1 MEEEELLEHYPNY
14 FAQLQTYLALAL
26 HQDESKL
33 DKLSGELVFVSI
45 NEGLVQTVTNTSE
58 DLRLYHLQRQR
69 LRNYLVERRTD
80 FDRLQSLR
88 FKRPFTNWRPGQ
100 KTALKQLHDGHDRT
114 SKGKPILFE
123 APTGFGKTGVS
134 FAVCP
139 REDQRWYIRKAL
151 LPNWKIHGPECLL
164 KATILDASQLLSTIF
179 PASQS

>member
-1 MEEEELLEHYPNY
+1 MARRWWVTTIREIKTPVYCQWKRRNLERYPNY

-33 DKLSGELVFVSI
+33 DKLSENLFVSI

-58 DLRLYHLQRQR
+58 DLILYHLQRQR
-69 LRNYLVERRTD
+69 LRNYLAERRTD

-100 KTALKQLHDGHDRT
+100 KTALKQLHDEHDRT

-134 FAVCP
+134 LQFAL
-139 REDQRWYIRKAL
+139 E
-151 LPNWKIHGPECLL
+151 KIKDGTYEKLFCLTG
-164 KATILDASQLLSTIF
+164 KSTGQNAS
-179 PASQS
+179 